1 MSFLGNDSTHFHYFF
16 ITVAFLIGTKAC
28 EVGAKKGRKGGEKQE
43 RKTEREKKR
52 KRKGAVLFPSFPN
65 PLFLFPFLPPSLP
78 TFLLRPPTQISEL
91 LIYFCFS
98 ILEILEKSHLRTG
111 KVSDNDI
118 VAISN
123 ELGTKWIWVGRL
135 LGLEETE
142 LDDIKENNGSVYEC
156 SHTMLLSWTQRSTS
170 QATYEW
176 LAQALRHTAVSKD
189 LIAQKYCIQDIG
201 ESQGGITMNN
211 L

>member
-1 MSFLGNDSTHFHYFF
+1 MQQRGGKGEKNKKGKVKGKKKERERGQSSFLPSPILSFF
-16 ITVAFLIGTKAC
+16 IP
-28 EVGAKKGRKGGEKQE
+28 
-43 RKTEREKKR
+43 
-52 KRKGAVLFPSFPN
+52 PS
-65 PLFLFPFLPPSLP
+65 LPPSLL

-135 LGLEETE
+135 LGLEDTE
-142 LDDIKENNGSVYEC
+142 LDDIRENNGSVYEC
-156 SHTMLLSWTQRSTS
+156 SHTMLLSWKQRSTS